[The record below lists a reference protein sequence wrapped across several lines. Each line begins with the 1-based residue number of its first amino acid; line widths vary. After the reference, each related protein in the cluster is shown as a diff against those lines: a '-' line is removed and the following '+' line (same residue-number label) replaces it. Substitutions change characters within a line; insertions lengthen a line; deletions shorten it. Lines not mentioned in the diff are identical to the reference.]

1 MPKTAATTDHVA
13 QTGATLTTPMTTE
26 DAEQLLGTL
35 IRLLNPYAK
44 TMHYPPGD
52 PPNSIAE
59 ERAPDPAPARLP
71 QFQLEVDNRY
81 GSQNGGE
88 YLSWEFKGQSQSV
101 KKAARIQYRH
111 PVMEDGR
118 PLYWITDYLLVG
130 FAGSNGPG

>member
-1 MPKTAATTDHVA
+1 MSKAAATS
-13 QTGATLTTPMTTE
+13 PMTTE

-44 TMHYPPGD
+44 TMHYPPGN
-52 PPNSIAE
+52 PPNSIAAS
-59 ERAPDPAPARLP
+59 RAPDPAPDRLP

-88 YLSWEFKGQSQSV
+88 YLSWEFKGQPQSV

-111 PVMEDGR
+111 PVMVDGR
-118 PLYWITDYLLVG
+118 PIYWITDYLLIG